1 MSGRRVEAA
10 EALQLGLINRIVA
23 EGQELTVALR
33 IAEEL
38 AALPASGVIAVKR
51 AFNRPFVE
59 QYRRDLGDPQG

>member
-1 MSGRRVEAA
+1 
-10 EALQLGLINRIVA
+10 VA